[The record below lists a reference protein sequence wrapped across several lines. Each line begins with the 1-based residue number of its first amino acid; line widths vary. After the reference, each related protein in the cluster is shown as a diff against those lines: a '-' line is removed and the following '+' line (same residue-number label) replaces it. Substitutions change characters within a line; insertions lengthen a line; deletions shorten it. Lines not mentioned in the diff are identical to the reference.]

1 MWARS
6 ASRFA
11 TGMAVM
17 VVLGVLALVPAQR
30 AQAAV
35 CDVPSPYPTIQ
46 SALND
51 ASCAVIQLSATTFNE
66 HITIGR
72 DAYINGVA
80 GAIVNGGQSGAV
92 ITINANVNVTLAH
105 LTVTNGQSSDVG
117 GGILDNGNLTA
128 SDLTVRGNS
137 AAHSGGG
144 IYIHGN
150 LTLNSSTVMSNTA
163 DLGGGIY
170 VYPLYGNLEM
180 NDSTV
185 NGNTSTGDGGGIWN
199 GGGGLVVHRSTISG
213 NAADQNAGGVYVN
226 PATPVSF
233 SESTIAFNLANA
245 AGAHASATGGGIE
258 VITET
263 DVVYLKNSI
272 LDSNFV
278 EACSLFCFPIP
289 DNCAGPLIS
298 QDYNLI
304 SFVSNPCIISGTT
317 GHNITN
323 QGALLGP
330 LAHNG
335 GPTQTHALLKGSP
348 AIDAIFYGQNGC
360 GSNPTTDQRG
370 WSRPYPAG
378 KNCDVGAYERAAF
391 DWLPLIIR

>member
-1 MWARS
+1 MWVRS

-11 TGMAVM
+11 ACLAV
-17 VVLGVLALVPAQR
+17 LLILTLLALLPTKIAH
-30 AQAAV
+30 AAV
-35 CDVPSPYPTIQ
+35 CSVPSPYPTIQ

-51 ASCAVIQLSATTFNE
+51 TSCVVIQLAATTYNE
-66 HITIGR
+66 NITIDR
-72 DAYINGVA
+72 DVYINGVA
-80 GAIVNGGQSGAV
+80 GAIVNGGQNSSV
-92 ITINANVNVTLAH
+92 ITVNANTNVTLAH
-105 LTVTNGQSSDVG
+105 LTVTNGQSSDLG

-150 LTLNSSTVMSNTA
+150 LTLNGSTVMSNTA
-163 DLGGGIY
+163 DFGGGIY
-170 VYPLYGNLEM
+170 VYPLYGNLEL
-180 NDSTV
+180 NDSTI
-185 NGNTSTGDGGGIWN
+185 NGNTSTSDGGGIWN

-245 AGAHASATGGGIE
+245 AGAHASASGGGIE
-258 VITET
+258 VIPET

-272 LDSNFV
+272 LDFNFA
-278 EACSLFCFPIP
+278 EACNLFCFPIP
-289 DNCAGPLIS
+289 DDCDGPLIS
-298 QDYNLI
+298 QDYNVI
-304 SFVSNPCIISGTT
+304 SFVSNACAISGTT

-323 QGALLGP
+323 QSALLGP

-360 GSNPTTDQRG
+360 GSNPTADQRG

-378 KNCDVGAYERAAF
+378 KNCDIGAYERAAF
-391 DWLPLIIR
+391 EWLPLIWR